1 MRSISRCV
9 VFTMCLVMV
18 NAAMHAADASAG
30 PDSQSSVT
38 RAAGESWLH
47 HLHRSFGDTSMG
59 KTGQLG
65 PAPSA
70 NGEQLAWQL
79 GVLPA
84 SAANLRLRGSDL
96 YRLNCQGCHGEAGL
110 GAPPEINSLI
120 DPVRATSAS
129 LLIERM
135 KSKGME
141 IGSSTAS
148 NMAKQAHDA
157 LLQRLQRAGQDMP
170 AFSQLNNA
178 EIQSLIEYLKHLSG
192 VTGARELTVTTSP
205 MRVGELIVKSTCH
218 TCHDATG
225 PNPTPEQL
233 ESGAIPP
240 LETLTT
246 RTDELQFIRKVTAG
260 APILMGTPP
269 TLHRGR
275 MPVFFYLSQ
284 EEAAD
289 VYLYL
294 LKYPPTTL
302 VAIAPPV
309 VAIQQDTTNSTGL
322 PPPAPSGPR
331 TAMTEVRERVAEP
344 SAGIPA
350 WAITLML
357 AAGGGLV
364 LALLGAGFAYAAYE
378 LHRLG
383 RSSELRRLE
392 HAAGVA
398 AQRDFSDLV
407 TH

>member
-1 MRSISRCV
+1 MRRTLRCV
-9 VFTMCLVMV
+9 VFTMCLVIV
-18 NAAMHAADASAG
+18 NAGMHAADTVSSRG
-30 PDSQSSVT
+30 SQAVVT
-38 RAAGESWLH
+38 PTAGESWLH

-59 KTGQLG
+59 KTARLG

-70 NGEQLAWQL
+70 SDEQLAWQL
-79 GVLPA
+79 GVLPSSA
-84 SAANLRLRGSDL
+84 SNIPLHGSDL
-96 YRLNCQGCHGEAGL
+96 YRLDCQGCHGEAGL

-135 KSKGME
+135 KSRGME
-141 IGSSTAS
+141 IDSSTAAE
-148 NMAKQAHDA
+148 MAKQAHQA
-157 LLQRLQRAGQDMP
+157 LLQRLQRGGQDMP
-170 AFSQLNNA
+170 AFSQLNSA
-178 EIQSLIEYLKHLSG
+178 EIQSLLEYLKHLSG
-192 VTGARELTVTTSP
+192 VPGAKELTITAAP

-225 PNPTPEQL
+225 PNPSPEQL

-240 LETLTT
+240 LETLTI
-246 RTDELQFIRKVTAG
+246 RADELQFIRKVTAG

-275 MPVFFYLSQ
+275 MPVFYYLSR

-294 LKYPPTTL
+294 LNYPPTSL
-302 VAIAPPV
+302 VASAPAIA
-309 VAIQQDTTNSTGL
+309 ATQQDTTNSTGPT
-322 PPPAPSGPR
+322 PPHSSAPRPAK
-331 TAMTEVRERVAEP
+331 ADVRETTAEP
-344 SAGIPA
+344 SQGIPA

-383 RSSELRRLE
+383 RNSELRSFQGT
-392 HAAGVA
+392 AGVA